1 MFSRY
6 ILGGG
11 GAAVK
16 LHLSAV
22 SSGILLCF
30 SISIACLVCFQ
41 LRVSCRVHQPVVVS
55 EWILLLHPFVQ
66 TSVQRRQFLSCR
78 IYNGQSLSSRI
89 FLPKYEHDCGLS
101 CWDLLSYS
109 LHRVHLVC
117 FGSVLPSEFSGFLAM
132 SVELQLPEHIDSDR
146 VQFDQLLP
154 GFFNIRVQMSCRII
168 LLLAFLNSD
177 MFHGLLLP
185 CRLYDMAR

>member
-1 MFSRY
+1 
-6 ILGGG
+6 
-11 GAAVK
+11 
-16 LHLSAV
+16 
-22 SSGILLCF
+22 
-30 SISIACLVCFQ
+30 
-41 LRVSCRVHQPVVVS
+41 VS

-168 LLLAFLNSD
+168 LLLAFLNAD
-177 MFHGLLLP
+177 IFHWLLLP
-185 CRLYDMAR
+185 CRLYCECAMRSWFVLRHHYHDRYLCSRELLPIRLHLHESMPCRERV